1 MLDLHMETRFELL
14 YTCDSYGPFPP
25 MNHGGGKPTEKSA
38 AEVDRPVIRGH
49 AIRYEVVRPGIH
61 MRLIV
66 SARSLPDC
74 DAVKN

>member
-1 MLDLHMETRFELL
+1 METRFELL
-14 YTCDSYGPFPP
+14 YTCDSYGPFPRWTTAVGNP
-25 MNHGGGKPTEKSA
+25 PGKVRPH
-38 AEVDRPVIRGH
+38 VDRPVIRGH

-66 SARSLPDC
+66 SACSLPDC